1 MSLFPCVCAPSK
13 IQIKQLQFNLSTLV
27 KTWFHFKNMIL
38 FSKIMRFCAAQK
50 SMKIF
55 TLRRA
60 CAFSF
65 QSFNFVK
72 NFDFISK
79 IWFYLAKSCVFA
91 PCKKAWKSHLKK
103 YQQCMSFPCAC
114 AFSITSF
121 TFVKNFDFL
130 WKISFYLAKFCV
142 LVPSKNTW

>member
-1 MSLFPCVCAPSK
+1 
-13 IQIKQLQFNLSTLV
+13 
-27 KTWFHFKNMIL
+27 MIL

-72 NFDFISK
+72 NFDFISFCAVQKSMK
-79 IWFYLAKSCVFA
+79 I
-91 PCKKAWKSHLKK
+91 
-103 YQQCMSFPCAC
+103 
-114 AFSITSF
+114 
-121 TFVKNFDFL
+121 TFE
-130 WKISFYLAKFCV
+130 KISAMHVFSLRLCIFIPIFQ
-142 LVPSKNTW
+142 L